1 MNMSRSYFS
10 DWKTTQIKCL
20 KCDWTGLGSELEQ
33 GEIFDYL
40 FEMDCPKCGEHVTTI
55 NHPSNEESRKH
66 WDMLPPEEKLLVEI
80 NESLHTNFEKHKLS
94 SPDQLPDLPG
104 DDLIIYWDMEFRG
117 DTIFGSNTIIRFG
130 DLVIWR
136 EPVFFEGYKRFLEVA
151 GILSNK
157 YGTRLR
163 DFIQTKDSEGYLYG
177 DKFGAPYE
185 IENCR
190 QTIRGELCNS
200 QKSK

>member
-1 MNMSRSYFS
+1 
-10 DWKTTQIKCL
+10 
-20 KCDWTGLGSELEQ
+20 
-33 GEIFDYL
+33 
-40 FEMDCPKCGEHVTTI
+40 
-55 NHPSNEESRKH
+55 
-66 WDMLPPEEKLLVEI
+66 MLPPEEKLLVEI

-94 SPDQLPDLPG
+94 SPDQLPDLPR

-151 GILSNK
+151 GILRK
-157 YGTRLR
+157 KFGTRLR

-177 DKFGAPYE
+177 DCLSAPSQ
-185 IENCR
+185 IEHSR
-190 QTIRGELCNS
+190 KIIRGEL
-200 QKSK
+200 KITK